1 MKDLIQFINEAR
13 TGVNDLLEM
22 ISDFLNKKDV
32 EKKDIIVTAKFC
44 SGLKGCLVAK
54 EGRRFFYTEFKDNKL
69 SKLGVLDFKDHFADI
84 WSKDEGVNRIED
96 DDFNNEFGYL
106 LKNLNLVKLDVRI
119 WEDPK
124 GVVIDNI
131 D

>member
-44 SGLKGCLVAK
+44 SGLKSCLVAK

-84 WSKDEGVNRIED
+84 WSKDEGVKRIEE
-96 DDFNNEFGYL
+96 DDFSNEFGYL
-106 LKNLNLVKLDVRI
+106 LKTLDNDKLDIRI

-124 GVVIDNI
+124 GIIIDNI

>member
-1 MKDLIQFINEAR
+1 MKSLREFINEGKTA
-13 TGVNDLLEM
+13 VNDLLNM
-22 ISDFLNKKDV
+22 ISDFLNKKDI

-44 SGLKGCLVAK
+44 SALKSCLVAK

-69 SKLGVLDFKDHFADI
+69 SKIGVLDFKEHFADI

-96 DDFNNEFGYL
+96 DDFSKEFDYL
-106 LKNLNLVKLDVRI
+106 LKTLDNDKLDIRI

-124 GVVIDNI
+124 GVIIDNI